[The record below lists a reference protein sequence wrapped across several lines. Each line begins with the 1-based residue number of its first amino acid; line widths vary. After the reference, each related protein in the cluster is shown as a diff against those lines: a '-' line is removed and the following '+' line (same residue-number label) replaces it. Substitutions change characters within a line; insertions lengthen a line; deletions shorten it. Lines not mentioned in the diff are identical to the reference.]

1 MINGITSAEFYT
13 MNKKGAPGVFPGHFL
28 CSLRFIIQ
36 YIAIGR
42 KKCYS
47 LFDFEED
54 GFKVFHDKKSL

>member
-1 MINGITSAEFYT
+1 

-54 GFKVFHDKKSL
+54 DFKVFHDKKSL